1 MSKIGLGTVQFGL
14 DYGISSSIGKVTKDD
29 AKNIISFAK
38 ENKINLFDTAPAYGT
53 SEKVL
58 GESDI
63 SNVKII
69 TKTRN
74 FDAAR
79 ISNEDIESIDIDFY
93 NSLKDLKIERV
104 YGLLFHNADDLLKP
118 GGEELYKAIKKLK
131 KQKKI
136 HKIGIS
142 VYEEK
147 QLEKILSLYDID
159 IVQVPFSI
167 IDRRLMD
174 SGMIDTLYNLSLIH
188 I

>member
-14 DYGISSSIGKVTKDD
+14 DYGISSSKGKVTKDD
-29 AKNIISFAK
+29 AKNIIRFAK

-74 FDAAR
+74 FDAAH

-93 NSLKDLKIERV
+93 NSLKDLKLESV

-131 KQKKI
+131 KQAKRLQKLQKKLNPI
-136 HKIGIS
+136 KLKGRT
-142 VYEEK
+142 
-147 QLEKILSLYDID
+147 IL
-159 IVQVPFSI
+159 PFFPK
-167 IDRRLMD
+167 
-174 SGMIDTLYNLSLIH
+174 
-188 I
+188 